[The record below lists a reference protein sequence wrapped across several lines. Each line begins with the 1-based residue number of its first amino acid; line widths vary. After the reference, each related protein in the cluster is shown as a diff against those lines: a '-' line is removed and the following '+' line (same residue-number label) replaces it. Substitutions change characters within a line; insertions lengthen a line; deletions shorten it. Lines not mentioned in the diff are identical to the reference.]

1 MAQHDY
7 IISNQTFPNTR
18 ADLNNALQAIATN
31 NSGSSAPT
39 TLYAGQFWLDT
50 NTPSSTTWSLYIHD
64 GSDNILFAEIDT
76 SANTVNFTDSALDVV
91 TDTTPQLGGNLD
103 TNGNN
108 INFGNND
115 KANFGAS
122 NELQIYKA
130 TGGNSYIQETGTS
143 NLRICGTEVF
153 LRDGADTENLAIFR
167 TNGANELY
175 YDNSKKLE
183 TTSGG
188 VDVTGTVTTDG
199 LNVSGTSTLT
209 GDVSVSGELNMTGT
223 GTSPLDYAG
232 TAISA
237 RWLNSSPVFES
248 IFSATREG
256 DISLYHNGS
265 KKLETTSTGVVI
277 SGVDDSNNLIVGNNN
292 TNFAVYTDGTVGEIR
307 LKAEDGS
314 GSNFAKF
321 MTFYTSSAGSVASE
335 RMRIDSSGNVLVGKT
350 SADSG
355 GSVGTELLSGRMFLR
370 RSGGAPLIVDRDT
383 SDGDIILLRR
393 AGTTNG
399 VIGIADNDLFIG
411 KTDGGNDN
419 FLRFGFSSYQLIPCT
434 STGAVNDDVMDLG
447 TTSSRFDNI
456 FATNGTIQTSD
467 QNEKQSIQSLTASEM
482 AVAQRISK
490 LFKTFKW
497 NSAVEEKGDSAR
509 THTGIIAQDVQQTF
523 ADEGLDASNYGMFI
537 SQTWWE
543 KEISDDAVAPQEA
556 VYETQTDEEGNE
568 IQVLVQ
574 EAVEGQDAYTYMDTK
589 EEATE
594 GYTEKTR
601 LGIRYPE
608 LLSFVSSAFEQRLTD
623 IETRLTT
630 LET

>member
-223 GTSPLDYAG
+223 GTNILDYAG

-265 KKLETTSTGVVI
+265 KKLETTSTGIDVTGTVTADGLSLGDNENINLGASNDLQIYHDGANSYIKDVGTGNLTISANQLVI
-277 SGVDDSNNLIVGNNN
+277 KNSAVNEAGLIFTENGALELYYDDSKKLETTSNGVEVTGGVFSPSGSDLQLGTNGNVRMYMISNGDIFFSN
-292 TNFAVYTDGTVGEIR
+292 TTEGAIGGGSTDGKMIDNADGARLRSSRASTSTREHLVFYNPNGGVGSI
-307 LKAEDGS
+307 
-314 GSNFAKF
+314 
-321 MTFYTSSAGSVASE
+321 
-335 RMRIDSSGNVLVGKT
+335 
-350 SADSG
+350 
-355 GSVGTELLSGRMFLR
+355 
-370 RSGGAPLIVDRDT
+370 
-383 SDGDIILLRR
+383 
-393 AGTTNG
+393 TTNG
-399 VIGIADNDLFIG
+399 SSTSYNTSSDYRLKENVVNITSATERLKQLSPKRFNFIADAN
-411 KTDGGNDN
+411 KTVDGFLAHEVSDIVPEAITGTKDAVDADGNPV
-419 FLRFGFSSYQLIPCT
+419 YQGI
-434 STGAVNDDVMDLG
+434 
-447 TTSSRFDNI
+447 
-456 FATNGTIQTSD
+456 D
-467 QNEKQSIQSLTASEM
+467 QSKLVPLLTASLKE
-482 AVAQRISK
+482 AVAKI
-490 LFKTFKW
+490 
-497 NSAVEEKGDSAR
+497 EE
-509 THTGIIAQDVQQTF
+509 
-523 ADEGLDASNYGMFI
+523 L
-537 SQTWWE
+537 
-543 KEISDDAVAPQEA
+543 
-556 VYETQTDEEGNE
+556 
-568 IQVLVQ
+568 
-574 EAVEGQDAYTYMDTK
+574 
-589 EEATE
+589 
-594 GYTEKTR
+594 
-601 LGIRYPE
+601 
-608 LLSFVSSAFEQRLTD
+608 
-623 IETRLTT
+623 ETRLTA

>member
-1 MAQHDY
+1 
-7 IISNQTFPNTR
+7 
-18 ADLNNALQAIATN
+18 
-31 NSGSSAPT
+31 
-39 TLYAGQFWLDT
+39 
-50 NTPSSTTWSLYIHD
+50 
-64 GSDNILFAEIDT
+64 
-76 SANTVNFTDSALDVV
+76 
-91 TDTTPQLGGNLD
+91 
-103 TNGNN
+103 
-108 INFGNND
+108 
-115 KANFGAS
+115 
-122 NELQIYKA
+122 
-130 TGGNSYIQETGTS
+130 
-143 NLRICGTEVF
+143 
-153 LRDGADTENLAIFR
+153 
-167 TNGANELY
+167 
-175 YDNSKKLE
+175 
-183 TTSGG
+183 
-188 VDVTGTVTTDG
+188 
-199 LNVSGTSTLT
+199 
-209 GDVSVSGELNMTGT
+209 
-223 GTSPLDYAG
+223 
-232 TAISA
+232 
-237 RWLNSSPVFES
+237 
-248 IFSATREG
+248 
-256 DISLYHNGS
+256 
-265 KKLETTSTGVVI
+265 
-277 SGVDDSNNLIVGNNN
+277 
-292 TNFAVYTDGTVGEIR
+292 
-307 LKAEDGS
+307 
-314 GSNFAKF
+314 
-321 MTFYTSSAGSVASE
+321 
-335 RMRIDSSGNVLVGKT
+335 VGKT

-543 KEISDDAVAPQEA
+543 KEISVDAVAP
-556 VYETQTDEEGNE
+556 
-568 IQVLVQ
+568 Q